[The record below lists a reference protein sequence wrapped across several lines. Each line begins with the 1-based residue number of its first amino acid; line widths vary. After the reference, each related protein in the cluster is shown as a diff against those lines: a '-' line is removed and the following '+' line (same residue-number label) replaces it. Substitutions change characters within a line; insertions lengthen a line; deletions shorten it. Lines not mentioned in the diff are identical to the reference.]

1 MYYNSQWFSFLLLT
15 NLLLLTSK
23 APYPLLIQ
31 LPSPLPHIYPAYVY
45 FEGQSVLLTSE
56 SSFYLT
62 INPDLSY
69 SLSSAADSFG
79 DLYKVTEE
87 YRGYTKYAYGAITN
101 YYFTTLN
108 KKLISKQYIS
118 QQYFIYMFNSKK
130 DGTNAVK

>member
-15 NLLLLTSK
+15 NLLLVTSK

-69 SLSSAADSFG
+69 SLSSAVILSEIYIKSQKNIVDIQSTHMVP
-79 DLYKVTEE
+79 L
-87 YRGYTKYAYGAITN
+87 RIT
-101 YYFTTLN
+101 
-108 KKLISKQYIS
+108 IS
-118 QQYFIYMFNSKK
+118 QH
-130 DGTNAVK
+130 

>member
-15 NLLLLTSK
+15 NLLLVTSK

-87 YRGYTKYAYGAITN
+87 
-101 YYFTTLN
+101 
-108 KKLISKQYIS
+108 
-118 QQYFIYMFNSKK
+118 
-130 DGTNAVK
+130 

>member
-15 NLLLLTSK
+15 NLLLVTSK

-69 SLSSAADSFG
+69 LLILSEIYIKSQKNIVDIQSTHMVP
-79 DLYKVTEE
+79 L
-87 YRGYTKYAYGAITN
+87 RIT
-101 YYFTTLN
+101 
-108 KKLISKQYIS
+108 IS
-118 QQYFIYMFNSKK
+118 QH
-130 DGTNAVK
+130 